1 MSVLSDWPCPD
12 CGQDLRTLA
21 LAFAALYDATRFER
35 ETTPAERR
43 ARDTARRVLGERRK
57 G

>member
-1 MSVLSDWPCPD
+1 MTHDPEE
-12 CGQDLRTLA
+12 DLRALA
-21 LAFAALYDATRFER
+21 LASAALYDATRFEH